1 MRPLNLQEF
10 AEDMRRKGDIRDADL
25 ADEILAL
32 IDIEQDVA
40 EPYSTLCCDI
50 EHYAKD
56 FSNPDDAA
64 KALEWIGDR
73 SNLLKEIEEELD
85 KDGRTGDT
93 DDQVKALLETLAKIR
108 DIIGVPDTATDEDI
122 ENAIQALVDRAPAA
136 PAMEYD
142 L

>member
-1 MRPLNLQEF
+1 MRSLNLKEF

-32 IDIEQDVA
+32 LDIEADVA
-40 EPYSTLCCDI
+40 EPYSELCADLEI
-50 EHYAKD
+50 YAPAELSDK
-56 FSNPDDAA
+56 PE
-64 KALEWIGDR
+64 KAMEWLGDR

-93 DDQVKALLETLAKIR
+93 DDQVKALLETHAKIR
-108 DIIGVPDTATDEDI
+108 DIIGVPDTATDEDV
-122 ENAIQALVDRAPAA
+122 ENAIQTLVDRAPAA
-136 PAMEYD
+136 VEYD